1 MGSGCIAPAAV
12 DNLGETLLGIAAVVG
27 LLAARWHRH
36 LAVGNLLVGQT
47 LLGGAVAALLL
58 LGGRRLLLGE
68 LADADADA
76 DAAGWHL
83 TSSSALTH
91 SAPPASPPVKMPLYH
106 FEIDRVWLNFL
117 GPNVCLTLDTSPCEL
132 FR

>member
-36 LAVGNLLVGQT
+36 LAVGKLLVGQT
-47 LLGGAVAALLL
+47 LLGGADAALL
-58 LGGRRLLLGE
+58 LGGRRMLLGG
-68 LADADADA
+68 AVADA

-91 SAPPASPPVKMPLYH
+91 SAPPASPPVTMLFYD
-106 FEIDRVWLNFL
+106 FEIDRVWLKFL
-117 GPNVCLTLDTSPCEL
+117 GPNVC
-132 FR
+132 

>member
-12 DNLGETLLGIAAVVG
+12 DNLGETLLGIAAAVG
-27 LLAARWHRH
+27 LLAARWHRR

-58 LGGRRLLLGE
+58 GGRRLLLGRR
-68 LADADADA
+68 AVDDADA
-76 DAAGWHL
+76 GWRL

-106 FEIDRVWLNFL
+106 FEIDRVWLKFL
-117 GPNVCLTLDTSPCEL
+117 EPNVC
-132 FR
+132 